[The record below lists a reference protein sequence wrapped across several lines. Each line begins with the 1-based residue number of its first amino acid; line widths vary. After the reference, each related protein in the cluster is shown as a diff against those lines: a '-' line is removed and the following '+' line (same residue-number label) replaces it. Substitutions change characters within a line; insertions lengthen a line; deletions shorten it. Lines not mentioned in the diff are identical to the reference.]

1 MVKQLT
7 KQTINIAL
15 KAMLGSDD
23 LVTRWWTIPN
33 KAFNNKKP
41 DDVWEYDPKAVAS
54 YVIGH
59 LQR

>member
-1 MVKQLT
+1 
-7 KQTINIAL
+7 
-15 KAMLGSDD
+15 MLGSDD